1 MDGGMGSGMK
11 VSRCFFL
18 GGNRYEDSFDVKMR
32 VGSSSFER

>member
-11 VSRCFFL
+11 GSRCFCW
-18 GGNRYEDSFDVKMR
+18 GGNRYEDPFDVKMR